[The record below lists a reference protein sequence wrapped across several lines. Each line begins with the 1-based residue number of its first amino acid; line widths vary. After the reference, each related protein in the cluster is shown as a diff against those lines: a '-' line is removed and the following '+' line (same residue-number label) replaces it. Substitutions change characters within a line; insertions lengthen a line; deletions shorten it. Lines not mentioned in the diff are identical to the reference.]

1 MLLSKGGEELI
12 NDEIY
17 HFGIK
22 GMKWGIRRY
31 QNKDGSLTAEGKK
44 RSAKTGKTTR
54 KKGSSTNPI
63 KSERNRQKKYLRNK
77 RAISVGKAIVNQI
90 LESTGS
96 SFRISDSM
104 EATAQHALAKKY
116 VRDTFK

>member
-1 MLLSKGGEELI
+1 MT

-22 GMKWGIRRY
+22 GMKWGVRRY

-54 KKGSSTNPI
+54 KKKSSTNPI

-77 RAISVGKAIVNQI
+77 IAISAGKTIANQV
-90 LESTGS
+90 LESIGS

-104 EATAQHALAKKY
+104 ETAAQYALAKKY
-116 VRDTFK
+116 VRDTFD